1 MANDI
6 EATIVAADAEMKSTV
21 EAADAN
27 EKSVEA
33 AVADKKPVKAAV
45 VDKKSVKAAGANEKS
60 GMTINIQGPV
70 IIAGNANQDLASLL
84 RQALQQP

>member
-1 MANDI
+1 
-6 EATIVAADAEMKSTV
+6 MKYTV

-33 AVADKKPVKAAV
+33 AVADKKSVKAAVADKKPVKAAV
-45 VDKKSVKAAGANEKS
+45 VDKKPVKVAGANEKS